1 MTDRRL
7 RIGRD
12 RVEVRG
18 DTLTVITPVHHME
31 GWQVSRYRA
40 AVIHFDGHTW
50 RVTKHTIGADRL
62 SRYELARWEPS
73 NEELTGPQIDYSP
86 DDVALRDFSLE
97 QGRRRGRVTLILNLM
112 GPLTGFLPARI
123 KDRLETR
130 YGIDPVASTKASV
143 LIQGLLAFVG
153 LTIAPFSQIVRLY
166 GLPGGFT
173 MLLVLAVTA
182 VLGVDAVVRW
192 SQVLD
197 EVRPPP
203 GFYEWLLSRP
213 AERPRRRL

>member
-1 MTDRRL
+1 MTHRTL

-18 DTLTVITPVHHME
+18 ETLTVITPVQHME

-40 AVIHFDGHTW
+40 SVIHFDGLTW
-50 RVTKHTIGADRL
+50 RVTKHTIGSDGLA
-62 SRYELARWEPS
+62 RYELARWEPS
-73 NEELTGPQIDYSP
+73 EEELTGPQIDYSR
-86 DDVALRDFSLE
+86 DDVVLRDYGLQ
-97 QGRRRGRVTLILNLM
+97 QGRRRGRVTLVLNLM
-112 GPLTGFLPARI
+112 GPLTGFLPART

-130 YGIDPVASTKASV
+130 YGIDPVASTKGSV
-143 LIQGLLAFVG
+143 LIQMLLAFVA
-153 LTIAPFSQIVRLY
+153 LNLSPFLQMVKLY

-173 MLLVLAVTA
+173 LLLGLAIA
-182 VLGVDAVVRW
+182 LVLGVDAVVRW
-192 SQVLD
+192 SQVLA

-213 AERPRRRL
+213 GKRPRRQR